1 MKMGIFFDV
10 VPLTPQEQ
18 FLNTLKSMHF
28 SFVSKLMI
36 FGKSDH
42 LTLPQRQQRR
52 PKLGEYFKHLFL
64 VQKMSFFHIFFIFLV
79 GFSNCNWL
87 QSISEPQKPP
97 SRPFLIENWSKNTK
111 VMDFDLTWVRQG
123 SQSKVSL
130 ESKTITLVFFDQF
143 SIKKGLDGGF

>member
-1 MKMGIFFDV
+1 
-10 VPLTPQEQ
+10 
-18 FLNTLKSMHF
+18 MHF
-28 SFVSKLMI
+28 SFVSQFMI

-97 SRPFLIENWSKNTK
+97 SRPFLIENWSKKTK
-111 VMDFDLTWVRQG
+111 VMVFASNETMDWLPCLTQVR
-123 SQSKVSL
+123 SKS
-130 ESKTITLVFFDQF
+130 ITLVYFDQF
-143 SIKKGLDGGF
+143 SIKKGLDWGF

>member
-1 MKMGIFFDV
+1 
-10 VPLTPQEQ
+10 
-18 FLNTLKSMHF
+18 MHF
-28 SFVSKLMI
+28 SFVSQFMI

-97 SRPFLIENWSKNTK
+97 SRSFLIENWSNCPLCLLYVYTGSDFQKN
-111 VMDFDLTWVRQG
+111 RQYYSSFLFADIFTMAMCKQG
-123 SQSKVSL
+123 K
-130 ESKTITLVFFDQF
+130 LV
-143 SIKKGLDGGF
+143 I

>member
-1 MKMGIFFDV
+1 
-10 VPLTPQEQ
+10 
-18 FLNTLKSMHF
+18 MHF

-79 GFSNCNWL
+79 RFSNCNWL

-97 SRPFLIENWSKNTK
+97 YRHLRHKNRPKNTK
-111 VMDFDLTWVRQG
+111 VTDIQPLKKDFGARV
-123 SQSKVSL
+123 SQPNLFVAKQIAIR
-130 ESKTITLVFFDQF
+130 EDQNPF
-143 SIKKGLDGGF
+143 SRVGYQ